1 MGGGSTPATSTT
13 TVNNPGQQEL
23 YQTAMPFL
31 RQFAANPPSLPSG
44 GTVAGFDPS
53 QVAGQ
58 EGVLS
63 AAAGPQ
69 TDLASEGAATS
80 GFLSG
85 DVLHPGS
92 NPALQETINAA
103 TLPIE
108 QQLTS
113 STLPAIRSGAQGA
126 GQFGSSRQ
134 GIAEGLASRGAS
146 QAIGATSAGIANQG
160 YQSGLDAMVKNLGLL
175 PQTIQAQL
183 APSLA
188 TSGVGDVRQQMAQ
201 QLLSEKNLYEQY
213 PQLLPLL
220 MGQSIA
226 GIGSGMQ
233 PSGTTTVGT
242 SSQPNSLMQG
252 LGLGISGLGALG
264 SFGAGV
270 GSAGAGG
277 ASGLMALLPFLG
289 SDRRMKRD
297 IVQIGQLKN
306 GVPVFRFKY
315 KTGTIEHVG
324 FMADSVPACCV
335 VDVLGYSVV
344 NYQRVLELAGA

>member
-1 MGGGSTPATSTT
+1 MGGDPTPATSTT
-13 TVNNPGQQEL
+13 TVNNPQQQQL
-23 YQTAMPFL
+23 YGMAMPFL
-31 RQFAANPPSLPSG
+31 QQFANAPPSLPSG

-53 QVAGQ
+53 QTAGQ
-58 EGVLS
+58 EGVLA

-69 TDLASEGAATS
+69 TDLASQGAGTA

-85 DVLHPGS
+85 DVLKPSS
-92 NPALQETINAA
+92 NPALQQTIDAA
-103 TLPIE
+103 TQPIQ

-134 GIAEGLASRGAS
+134 GIAEGIASRGAS

-188 TSGVGDVRQQMAQ
+188 TSGVGDVRQNMSQ

-220 MGQSIA
+220 MGQSLA
-226 GIGSGMQ
+226 GIGSGMSPQ
-233 PSGTTTVGT
+233 GSTTVGT

-264 SFGAGV
+264 QFGAGV

-289 SDRRMKRD
+289 
-297 IVQIGQLKN
+297 
-306 GVPVFRFKY
+306 
-315 KTGTIEHVG
+315 T
-324 FMADSVPACCV
+324 
-335 VDVLGYSVV
+335 
-344 NYQRVLELAGA
+344 